1 VIESRE
7 ARPSLG
13 DWAVSSGD
21 PASPVTARDN
31 IPGQPPWLSR
41 AETSMSDFMA
51 EQQCQSVGINP
62 PHQRSDAER
71 RSLGRNQL
79 QLHRGASLQ
88 QCFRSDFR
96 TMRAD
101 VHGSCQVSIRP
112 YLDEQRPR
120 HAGSRMVPSVLLSCN
135 RHEGSITAIRVPK
148 RGNYHG
154 QDFRHGSRGRK
165 SSCATFITVS

>member
-1 VIESRE
+1 M
-7 ARPSLG
+7 L
-13 DWAVSSGD
+13 
-21 PASPVTARDN
+21 
-31 IPGQPPWLSR
+31 
-41 AETSMSDFMA
+41 DFMA

-62 PHQRSDAER
+62 PHERSDAEQ
-71 RSLGRNQL
+71 RSLVRNQL
-79 QLHRGASLQ
+79 QLHRGPSLQ

-135 RHEGSITAIRVPK
+135 GHEGSITAIRVPK
-148 RGNYHG
+148 RGAIMARISVMALG
-154 QDFRHGSRGRK
+154 GGRAAAPLSSQSPSRDYL
-165 SSCATFITVS
+165 